1 MLVSVPFF
9 FLFSLNFFV
18 YLFFLFFFLNF
29 FLSFSIYANIYS
41 VGAVHLIY
49 PTVIIERMI
58 ALPSVL
64 FNSYI
69 IYSYINLT
77 QRFVCVCVCM
87 FACARARAHV
97 CVCVCVWCMRAHTPR
112 DKYLIRYT
120 DVKSESFSV
129 ITW

>member
-9 FLFSLNFFV
+9 FFVFSKFFC
-18 YLFFLFFFLNF
+18 LSFFSFFFLNF

-87 FACARARAHV
+87 FACARARARTCVYVFVYGV
-97 CVCVCVWCMRAHTPR
+97 CVRIHQGINTLYDILMLNRKA
-112 DKYLIRYT
+112 LAL
-120 DVKSESFSV
+120 
-129 ITW
+129 